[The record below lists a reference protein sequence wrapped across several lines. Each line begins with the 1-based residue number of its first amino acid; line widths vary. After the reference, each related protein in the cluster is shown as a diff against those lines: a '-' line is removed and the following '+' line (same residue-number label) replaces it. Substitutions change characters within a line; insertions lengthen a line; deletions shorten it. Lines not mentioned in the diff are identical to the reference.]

1 MHRAKLV
8 RWLIIAAAIFILAI
22 PIRVEADVLANAQN
36 KSQPFEINVAKGRA
50 YWTMGI
56 LWTMLATYEDT
67 DGQYSSM
74 EELLPKGP
82 AAPPHIHEAADE
94 TFYILEGEATFFVE
108 DKPIKATAGSFIA
121 IPRGTKH
128 AFQID
133 SETARLFNTY
143 VPAGFEQTIM
153 ATAVPAKTRTLPP
166 ASLPFP
172 DLEQAKQTIDRIT
185 EKYPAAKTTNFF

>member
-1 MHRAKLV
+1 MT
-8 RWLIIAAAIFILAI
+8 
-22 PIRVEADVLANAQN
+22 AQN
-36 KSQPFEINVAKGRA
+36 KSQPFEINVAEGRA

-56 LWTMLATYEDT
+56 LWIMLATYEDT
-67 DGQYSSM
+67 NGQYSCM

-94 TFYILEGEATFFVE
+94 TFYVLEGEATFFVE
-108 DKPIKATAGSFIA
+108 DQPIKATVGSFIA

-133 SETARLFNTY
+133 SETARLLNTY
-143 VPAGFEQTIM
+143 VPAGFEHTIM
-153 ATAVPAKTRTLPP
+153 ATAVPAETRTLPP

-172 DLEQAKQTIDRIT
+172 NLEQAQQKFEQIA
-185 EKYPAAKTTNFF
+185 EQYPAAKTTNFF